1 MPLIL
6 TQHDNRCPLG
16 NDSDSSTVR
25 AAFIPKP
32 ARPPRS
38 AFPIHYASLCSSLL
52 PPFEETS
59 PLLVRKPNVPCS
71 RLRWFSNVLTPTLS
85 PLSRPRPGQ
94 PKWNCASRVSRPARL
109 LGGPPSSP
117 LVPARLR
124 PTPPPGRCPP
134 LRPEVPH
141 LGRAC
146 PGPVAP
152 ADGPSHLPARSLV
165 ALSVAA
171 VPTSAPSVP
180 VRRLCFSWGRSR
192 HRAEAARPPLLP
204 AEHRP
209 DGARRT
215 CRGDGGGPSARRA
228 ARPGRPLRPPSA
240 HRRGLRCP
248 RGPRAVSDSG
258 AAWSRQSPPLRWHPG
273 PGRASAALPS
283 GPRLLPGSVNQVVAR
298 RRVWRELC
306 YNSLWC
312 SS

>member
-1 MPLIL
+1 MELCLPGVSP
-6 TQHDNRCPLG
+6 RPPPW
-16 NDSDSSTVR
+16 R
-25 AAFIPKP
+25 AALVP
-32 ARPPRS
+32 AHPRS
-38 AFPIHYASLCSSLL
+38 ASPRA
-52 PPFEETS
+52 PPQDAVLRSAPKSPTS
-59 PLLVRKPNVPCS
+59 AVRV
-71 RLRWFSNVLTPTLS
+71 
-85 PLSRPRPGQ
+85 
-94 PKWNCASRVSRPARL
+94 
-109 LGGPPSSP
+109 
-117 LVPARLR
+117 
-124 PTPPPGRCPP
+124 
-134 LRPEVPH
+134 
-141 LGRAC
+141 RA
-146 PGPVAP
+146 PW
-152 ADGPSHLPARSLV
+152 HLPARSLA